1 MMKSRFQASLLPL
14 FTGEHGL
21 NPLSKSSTLL
31 IKCFAA
37 RPFASFQLGRSERL
51 TRSTHSCADEEDDFS
66 ELGLPVEQSV
76 GTFPMLMTE
85 KPETFKRQKSVGTK
99 KASSLPPESIKKL
112 MGTVSKQNNCAFKLN
127 SSLMKKISA
136 STKNASS
143 LPSESIKKLV
153 NSFLKQNNCAS
164 TPHLK
169 PENNTD
175 ASCSNLEKKN
185 ASNFKSSTSVTIEN
199 VPSLIHLCRLKEAV
213 STFGKI
219 SNASMRA
226 VSNGLDCCD
235 IEFESVESRNRAVS
249 VGRITVENF
258 NLLIHPLHV
267 LDIVSIRISNISSET
282 DDSLIRSVCMSCGPL
297 EGMVR
302 DKDIVDASFSMRDKS
317 DIEKIQ
323 KRLNQTIVDAC
334 KWSACLQT
342 GMHTPVV
349 TNNDNNAQL
358 HLGLEVSDK
367 IHKLK
372 SRISLAQVLAEDL
385 EYLYHALLHLQS
397 DPGTS
402 NDLPNT
408 IFPTLTRAF
417 TLWYIHPL

>member
-1 MMKSRFQASLLPL
+1 MMKSRFRATLLPL
-14 FTGEHGL
+14 FTAGEYGL
-21 NPLSKSSTLL
+21 NPLTKSSTLL
-31 IKCFAA
+31 DRCFAA
-37 RPFASFQLGRSERL
+37 RPFASFQLESIESL
-51 TRSTHSCADEEDDFS
+51 TRSTHSCAGEEDDFS

-85 KPETFKRQKSVGTK
+85 KPETFRKQRSISTK
-99 KASSLPPESIKKL
+99 KPSSLPPESIKKL
-112 MGTVSKQNNCAFKLN
+112 TGTASKQNNCASKN
-127 SSLMKKISA
+127 SV
-136 STKNASS
+136 STKKASS
-143 LPSESIKKLV
+143 LPSESIRKLV
-153 NSFLKQNNCAS
+153 NTFSKQNNCAS

-175 ASCSNLEKKN
+175 ASCSNLAKKN

-199 VPSLIHLCRLKEAV
+199 VPSLIHLHRLKEAV

-226 VSNGLDCCD
+226 VPNGLDCCD

-249 VGRITVENF
+249 VGRITLENF
-258 NLLIHPLHV
+258 NLPILPLHA
-267 LDIVSIRISNISSET
+267 LHIVSLRISNISSET
-282 DDSLIRSVCMSCGPL
+282 DDSLIRSLCISCGPL

-317 DIEKIQ
+317 DTEKIQ

-342 GMHTPVV
+342 VMPAAVV
-349 TNNDNNAQL
+349 TNNDNNAEL
-358 HLGLEVSDK
+358 HLGLEVSSK
-367 IHKLK
+367 IHELK
-372 SRISLAQVLAEDL
+372 SQISLTQVLAEDL

-397 DPGTS
+397 
-402 NDLPNT
+402 
-408 IFPTLTRAF
+408 
-417 TLWYIHPL
+417 HPSTGNKH